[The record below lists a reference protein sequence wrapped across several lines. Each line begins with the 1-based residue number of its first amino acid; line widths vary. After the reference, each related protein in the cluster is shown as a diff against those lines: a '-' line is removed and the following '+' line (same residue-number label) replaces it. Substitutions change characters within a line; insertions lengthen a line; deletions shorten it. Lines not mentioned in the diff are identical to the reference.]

1 MKNLFSSLLVLIAV
15 GTATP
20 LASAHFKLLAP
31 MPTLVQD
38 DRGNPQKLGPCGGTT
53 ADKGTPSNA
62 VNKVKGG
69 QKLHI
74 KIEETV
80 FHPGHYRVALAVNS
94 PAQLP
99 ADPEVITRPSDRG
112 PWSVSAAIAKQPQ
125 KPVLADGL
133 FVHTERPARPGKPTS
148 RFPILTARSARSR
161 LSSSWPS
168 TATTRTAAIF
178 IIIAPTCRS
187 RRIRAN
193 PWTPVGSS
201 GSAADLSSCQW
212 ELRTLEQSSEI
223 LADPSRRM

>member
-1 MKNLFSSLLVLIAV
+1 MKNLFSSLLVLVAV

-99 ADPEVITRPSDRG
+99 ADPEVITRTSDRG

-133 FVHTERPARPGKPTS
+133 FVHTERPPAAWETDVEIPNINCEKCTLQIVQFMAEHGYNPDGGYFYHHCADLQITADSGKPIDTS
-148 RFPILTARSARSR
+148 
-161 LSSSWPS
+161 WK
-168 TATTRTAAIF
+168 
-178 IIIAPTCRS
+178 
-187 RRIRAN
+187 
-193 PWTPVGSS
+193 
-201 GSAADLSSCQW
+201 
-212 ELRTLEQSSEI
+212 
-223 LADPSRRM
+223 